1 MVSGTSDSHV
11 KKSSRRKLLD
21 ISTTETGKDELS
33 AKNTNKQ
40 QRIVQSKSP
49 SKQGVK
55 NNSVK
60 NRKISLEHERH
71 SKKRSNCSKSP
82 TTSSGSDSSLNSSK
96 HRLEHDISDSDQS
109 VEREIHSIAE
119 QHAKSS
125 MDEMSDFSI
134 ASPKKKRKLRIIEA
148 KTTAD
153 SSDENSGDEESL
165 MSQSIFSTSTS
176 GSQLK
181 ASSRV
186 HKKKRKSHTMGNIE
200 SDQEDMTNQR
210 EQNLKLRY
218 NIPEGYE
225 PSKLTE
231 SNTDMCKEDL
241 RHKELWLI
249 KGLKT
254 DYLVFKCKF
263 IEESDNDINIDC
275 KLKHI
280 YNELNSLC
288 STIYYTK
295 ILLAFISRV
304 FDIQNLNGMAI
315 DLNGCTEFSSKDD
328 ELYEVDVTEDTT
340 NEMSTFAPIFPSRE
354 KSSFVLGPKFR
365 GQIHVMQSLEI
376 PDLPPIKIPEPIAHK
391 IPKGLIPRFEPF
403 GSGDPVKLGKRKH
416 RDHEGNKS
424 NSSSKSHKKKHHREE
439 DYLDGDQLDKSVEKK
454 LKKELKKK
462 IKKERD

>member
-21 ISTTETGKDELS
+21 ISTTETEKDKLS
-33 AKNTNKQ
+33 AKNTKKQ

-71 SKKRSNCSKSP
+71 SKKRSNRSKSP
-82 TTSSGSDSSLNSSK
+82 TTSSGSDSSLDASK
-96 HRLEHDISDSDQS
+96 HWLEHDISDSDQS

-153 SSDENSGDEESL
+153 SSDENSGDEEPL

-181 ASSRV
+181 GSSRV
-186 HKKKRKSHTMGNIE
+186 HKKKRKSHTIGNIE
-200 SDQEDMTNQR
+200 SDQEDMTNQT

-241 RHKELWLI
+241 RHKDLWLI
-249 KGLKT
+249 KAP
-254 DYLVFKCKF
+254 V
-263 IEESDNDINIDC
+263 N
-275 KLKHI
+275 
-280 YNELNSLC
+280 
-288 STIYYTK
+288 
-295 ILLAFISRV
+295 

-340 NEMSTFAPIFPSRE
+340 NEMSTFAPILPSRE

-376 PDLPPIKIPEPIAHK
+376 PDLPAIKIPEPIAHK

-416 RDHEGNKS
+416 HDHKGNKS
-424 NSSSKSHKKKHHREE
+424 NSSSKSHKKKHHQDE

-454 LKKELKKK
+454 LKKELKKR
-462 IKKERD
+462 IKKELD

>member
-21 ISTTETGKDELS
+21 LSTTETGKDELS
-33 AKNTNKQ
+33 AKNTKKQ

-71 SKKRSNCSKSP
+71 SKKRSNRSKSP

-249 KGLKT
+249 KAP
-254 DYLVFKCKF
+254 V
-263 IEESDNDINIDC
+263 N
-275 KLKHI
+275 
-280 YNELNSLC
+280 
-288 STIYYTK
+288 
-295 ILLAFISRV
+295 